1 MHRKRCVIILATI
14 LLTAPCPHLFAGQDA
29 PTPAGT
35 ATQPAASESSSAR
48 KSKHSHA
55 DDLVIRGTVFD
66 ERGLALQGVK
76 LRIRRSDQK
85 KPRWETYTN
94 SRGEFAVRVP
104 KGPDYEIAAES
115 KGFAKQ
121 SQAINGQSE
130 ENVVLHM
137 QRSAEVKNEKRTTD
151 WLDW

>member
-1 MHRKRCVIILATI
+1 MMHRKWCVTFLAAIFITSCLP
-14 LLTAPCPHLFAGQDA
+14 LLAGQDA
-29 PTPAGT
+29 ATSSG
-35 ATQPAASESSSAR
+35 TQPAPSDSSSSR

-55 DDLVIRGTVFD
+55 DDLVIRGTVFN

-85 KPRWETYTN
+85 KSHWETYTN
-94 SRGEFAVRVP
+94 FRGEFAVRVP

-130 ENVVLHM
+130 EGVVLHM
-137 QRSAEVKNEKRTTD
+137 QPVSGGKK
-151 WLDW
+151 

>member
-1 MHRKRCVIILATI
+1 MMHRKRCVIILATI
-14 LLTAPCPHLFAGQDA
+14 LIASSLSVMAAQDA
-29 PTPAGT
+29 TTSGV
-35 ATQPAASESSSAR
+35 TQPPTSDSSSAR

-55 DDLVIRGTVFD
+55 DDLVIRGTVFN
-66 ERGLALQGVK
+66 ERGLVLPGVK

-85 KPRWETYTN
+85 KSRWETYTN

-137 QRSAEVKNEKRTTD
+137 QPVSGGKK
-151 WLDW
+151 